1 MCEELFFPTP
11 FLHEGYYS
19 IEPRSAY
26 PFAICRPPLRVTLG
40 FSVSGQNSLEVAND
54 AGADM
59 TEAVS
64 RWEAET

>member
-1 MCEELFFPTP
+1 MRSYFSKSHL
-11 FLHEGYYS
+11 LMLYYLQ
-19 IEPRSAY
+19 PRSAY
-26 PFAICRPPLRVTLG
+26 PLAVCRPLLRVMVG

>member
-1 MCEELFFPTP
+1 M
-11 FLHEGYYS
+11 S
-19 IEPRSAY
+19 Y
-26 PFAICRPPLRVTLG
+26 PFAIFRPLFKVTLG

>member
-1 MCEELFFPTP
+1 MPL
-11 FLHEGYYS
+11 
-19 IEPRSAY
+19 
-26 PFAICRPPLRVTLG
+26 LRVTRG
-40 FSVSGQNSLEVAND
+40 FSVSGQNNLEAAND